1 MSASPSSELRIGV
14 VGAGMIAGEH
24 VRAYTASPGARVVAV
39 ADPVVAKAE
48 RLAADVGAAAAL
60 DLDAVLAVG
69 VDVVSIC
76 TPPLTHAELAVRAL
90 EAGCS
95 VLCEKPIA
103 RTLSQARRIVEVARS
118 APGILMVGH
127 VSRFEPDHAAAK
139 AVVDS
144 GQLGSVRMVS
154 HSITTTMPHWSE
166 RGWFA
171 DVAQSGGPL
180 LDLGV
185 HSFDYLSWVTS
196 GTAVRVHAVG
206 TSTQAAGPG
215 YALST
220 VRYDNGALGTVES
233 SWAHPLSHGFML
245 RTEIVG
251 TEGRLS
257 WDYDGLVGGMLHRD
271 GHEPVRFEPLG
282 ARGYLAEI
290 GCFVDAVRVGL
301 ASPVPAEAGY
311 DAARTALAAQ
321 ESIDSGRTVDL
332 TSPGPS

>member
-24 VRAYTASPGARVVAV
+24 VRAYAAAHGARVVAV

-48 RLAADVGAAAAL
+48 RLAADVGAAAVP
-60 DLDAVLAVG
+60 DLDAVLAVD
-69 VDVVSIC
+69 VDIVSVC
-76 TPPLTHAELAVRAL
+76 TPPLTHGQVAVRAL

-103 RTLSQARRIVEVARS
+103 RTLAEAHRIVQAAKS
-118 APGILMVGH
+118 APGMLMVGH

-166 RGWFA
+166 GGWFA

-206 TSTQAAGPG
+206 TATRAAGPG

-220 VRYDNGALGTVES
+220 VRYDDGAIGTVES
-233 SWAHPLSHGFML
+233 SWAHPVSHGFML
-245 RTEIVG
+245 RAEIVG

-257 WDYDGLVGGMLHRD
+257 WDYDGMVSGVLHRD

-290 GCFVDAVRVGL
+290 GCFVDAVRARL

-321 ESIDSGRTVDL
+321 ESIDTGATVDL
-332 TSPGPS
+332 TRWGSS